1 MKLRNQ
7 ILVLFI
13 LLWGMIMLSG
23 CSQVEKDFYA
33 LQKESSS
40 LNSYVSDGEITLTV
54 NQLPGEITEITG
66 KSPLFQDII
75 LKVLQDIKL
84 TYNIKA
90 DLDRQLI
97 SASIYLKLYE
107 KAEPREIFS
116 IIGKEDDLY
125 IRVDKIAEIL
135 SIDSEF
141 TPYIDALDGKA
152 YLTISREEMADL
164 LASEEGPITL
174 NPANLW
180 NTEQIKTQN
189 TLYYSLIDGLM
200 NEVYQQYETRIV
212 KKEGNG
218 FSINLTPQEVM
229 ELIEPFVLYSL
240 DHADQLE
247 AYLISAVEDLTDEE
261 MLLLELDPDQKEAY
275 LQGITEFINEIKM
288 GGSEFL
294 NEWAENRAM
303 IENEIIGSLGETKL
317 SLSLQK
323 ADSSTY
329 DSQLELLLQ
338 VKGEPEATQPLD
350 LVWQVKD
357 RTKKTNNFEV
367 TVPQEGLIS
376 LTDFQ
381 AKIPWIVYI
390 YVEPDYGFY
399 SMSHGLESEFGD
411 LEAVLEDGQ
420 TSVPFRQMADILNE
434 EAGWDPDKHQAY
446 VKMDGQPIYF
456 KGAIQEGLLF
466 VPVKEFEKVG
476 WEISWDADFATITL
490 IKYAE

>member
-164 LASEEGPITL
+164 LVSEEGPITL

-294 NEWAENRAM
+294 NE
-303 IENEIIGSLGETKL
+303 
-317 SLSLQK
+317 
-323 ADSSTY
+323 
-329 DSQLELLLQ
+329 
-338 VKGEPEATQPLD
+338 
-350 LVWQVKD
+350 
-357 RTKKTNNFEV
+357 
-367 TVPQEGLIS
+367 
-376 LTDFQ
+376 
-381 AKIPWIVYI
+381 
-390 YVEPDYGFY
+390 
-399 SMSHGLESEFGD
+399 
-411 LEAVLEDGQ
+411 
-420 TSVPFRQMADILNE
+420 
-434 EAGWDPDKHQAY
+434 
-446 VKMDGQPIYF
+446 
-456 KGAIQEGLLF
+456 
-466 VPVKEFEKVG
+466 
-476 WEISWDADFATITL
+476 
-490 IKYAE
+490 